1 MKVTMRIFYKR
12 NYWKI
17 INKWKVEMENIMRN
31 LEKLNKSK
39 RKEK

>member
-31 LEKLNKSK
+31 LEKLNKAK